1 LPMAQA
7 PDLDGRGHFD
17 QALLSFR
24 QLDSARKQKAGQGLH
39 VSATEPWMRAECWSL
54 GFHGGVHE
62 GHRMFGRLVGKTARR
77 IFLAASL
84 PLGISLR
91 SWHELILMEAALRKA
106 GRRSYAYF

>member
-1 LPMAQA
+1 
-7 PDLDGRGHFD
+7 
-17 QALLSFR
+17 
-24 QLDSARKQKAGQGLH
+24 
-39 VSATEPWMRAECWSL
+39 
-54 GFHGGVHE
+54 
-62 GHRMFGRLVGKTARR
+62 MFGRLVGKTARR